1 MIVFQMKN
9 TRLFEGTLTN
19 PIQENDSAYSYLLRF
34 AVIGIIERC
43 NENMK
48 IGNNYIVVIE
58 LEIFYKV
65 SRKDILVY

>member
-34 AVIGIIERC
+34 ADIGIIERC